1 MTEAQ
6 IQKQVFAHIR
16 ERSAKGV
23 FCFHVPN
30 HKGARRASGFTAGVP
45 DVICVKGGSVY
56 ALELKTETGR
66 PSEKQLLAVD
76 NIRNA
81 GGYAAVCHGLDRALA
96 CLETWGILRKAS

>member
-1 MTEAQ
+1 MTESE

-16 ERSAKGV
+16 QRPEPGV

-30 HKGARRASGFTAGVP
+30 HKGARRAAGFTAGVP
-45 DVICVKGGSVY
+45 DVVCIRQGAIY
-56 ALELKTETGR
+56 ALELKTESGR

-81 GGYAAVCHGLDRALA
+81 GGFAAVCHGLDRALA
-96 CLETWGILRKAS
+96 CLETWGILRKAA